1 MTGSTLATAPEPPW
15 NPLLA
20 PSEASR
26 VRAAIRVIADARA
39 GADTPGVASAIAGA
53 LFFGYHREVLGDRR
67 SAELVQDRVDQVTAL
82 LPAVAASPWLH
93 GGVVGAVW
101 LFHHLDSDDGEAD
114 ALDGFDAT
122 LTGLVATSPWLG
134 HFDLV
139 SGLVGHGVYA
149 LERWPRPTAVALLE
163 SVIDRLHELATPRT
177 GGIAWWTRPEHL
189 VAELR
194 AHDPDGHV
202 DLGVAHGVPGVLGIL
217 AAACAAGVNAGRA
230 RPLYDGAVRW
240 LRRQLAAGADGL
252 PCAVSAAR
260 GAPLCGPRT
269 AWCYGEPGVA
279 AALLAAARR
288 SGDAELER
296 AAIGLG
302 LRAAS
307 RGVTASR
314 VTEAGVCHGSA
325 GLAHV
330 FNRLWQA
337 TGDPRFAAA
346 ARAWIEA
353 TLARL
358 AAGAVHDD
366 SAPLLTGLDGV
377 GLVLLAAI
385 SDREPAWDR
394 LLLLSLSPT
403 G

>member
-1 MTGSTLATAPEPPW
+1 MNGPTLATTLEAPW
-15 NPLLA
+15 TPLLA
-20 PSEASR
+20 PSEAAR
-26 VRAAIRVIADARA
+26 VRAAIGAIADARA

-53 LFFGYHREVLGDRR
+53 LFFGYHAGVIGDRR
-67 SAELVQDRVDQVTAL
+67 SNDLVQDRVDQVTAL

-101 LFHHLDSDDGEAD
+101 LFHHLDIDDGEAD

-122 LTGLVATSPWLG
+122 LTGLVATSPWQG

-163 SVIDRLHELATPRT
+163 SVIDRLHELATPRS
-177 GGIAWWTRPEHL
+177 GGIAWRTRPDQL
-189 VAELR
+189 DAALR
-194 AHDPDGHV
+194 AQDPDGHV
-202 DLGVAHGVPGVLGIL
+202 DLGVAHGVPGVLAIL
-217 AAACAAGVNAGRA
+217 AAACAAGINAGRA

-252 PCAVSAAR
+252 PCTVSTAR
-260 GAPLCGPRT
+260 GTPLCGPRT

-288 SGDAELER
+288 AGDAELER
-296 AAIGLG
+296 VAIGLG
-302 LRAAS
+302 LRAAA
-307 RGVTASR
+307 RTVAASR
-314 VTEAGVCHGSA
+314 VSDAGVCHGSA

-346 ARAWIEA
+346 ARAWLDA
-353 TLARL
+353 TLDRL
-358 AAGAVHDD
+358 AAGAAHDD
-366 SAPLLTGLDGV
+366 RAPLLTGLDGV

-385 SDREPAWDR
+385 AEREPAWDR

-403 G
+403 A